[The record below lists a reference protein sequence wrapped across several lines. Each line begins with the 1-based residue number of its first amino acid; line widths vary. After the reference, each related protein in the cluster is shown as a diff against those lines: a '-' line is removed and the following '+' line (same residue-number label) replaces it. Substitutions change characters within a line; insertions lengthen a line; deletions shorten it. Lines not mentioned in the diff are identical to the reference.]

1 MSINIHDCE
10 FITSAVKSNQYPV
23 HPYPEIALV
32 GRSNVGKSSLINAL
46 VNRKK
51 LARVSGQPGRT
62 QTLNFYR
69 VDRLV
74 LVDLPGYGYAKVSES
89 VRAQWKPMIEGYLT
103 ERENLVAIL
112 MIVDI
117 RHRPTADD
125 QMMAEWIAAMDIP
138 AWVVATKA
146 DKISRGKYK
155 QHMNRIISVLHLPG
169 LIFSAATKSGREDL
183 IAVLNQFM

>member
-74 LVDLPGYGYAKVSES
+74 LVVRLRLCGMSES

-155 QHMNRIISVLHLPG
+155 QHMNRIISALHLQG
-169 LIFSAATKSGREDL
+169 LIFYAATKTGREYL